1 MVLFCIG
8 CLDVECPCGMLVLC
22 DTTVPLGIQ
31 GMVSL
36 RGIQCLVPSSFRL
49 GNTVVVAA
57 KRNIDV
63 CYYDSAGISLL
74 ERCVVS
80 IADRR
85 SYGLLY

>member
-8 CLDVECPCGMLVLC
+8 CLDIECPCGMLVLC
-22 DTTVPLGIQ
+22 DAAVPLGIQ

-36 RGIQCLVPSSFRL
+36 KGIQCLVPSSCWL

-57 KRNIDV
+57 KRNID
-63 CYYDSAGISLL
+63 DSLGIPLL

-85 SYGLLY
+85 SYG